1 MHSYLDINSQTE
13 TIDGEFKAADN
24 IESSIE
30 QDLMQNI
37 EEETTTIRSKDKSKF
52 LRSLMSCFFNIKQN
66 NFEPVTNKY
75 KLCCSCEIKKPAE

>member
-37 EEETTTIRSKDKSKF
+37 EEEKTTIQSKHKSKV
-52 LRSLMSCFFNIKQN
+52 LRSVMSCFFNIKQN
-66 NFEPVTNKY
+66 NLIKPTSFFKTKNNTIY
-75 KLCCSCEIKKPAE
+75 KAYCR